1 MGKSVCSEKYD
12 VYSEFDLEKH
22 KKTYVDYLEVMIGE
36 GGDVHYAVPSH
47 QEYAI
52 WAACQKLGVTRYELC
67 EMTPEEYYF
76 DWLTWL
82 LRQSGMIAVWN
93 DRYIGEANKKQKN
106 VLKRMKLSGV
116 YKGVI

>member
-67 EMTPEEYYF
+67 SHPFVVVVCLWCLCSWSADT
-76 DWLTWL
+76 
-82 LRQSGMIAVWN
+82 
-93 DRYIGEANKKQKN
+93 
-106 VLKRMKLSGV
+106 
-116 YKGVI
+116 